1 MRLWECK
8 TGTIIK
14 DNAYYLVLG
23 IDESAIDGAKRRI
36 STYGIDAIE
45 KDIEYPLHVYGGIT
59 LLALQGA
66 NADFTQEINE
76 YLLFKATIQYLNNS
90 KAVKTVKI
98 PEIWVLK
105 NQILYP
111 NLRGL
116 KTVEYGVKELQKE
129 LDKNKYKIA
138 VDKIKK
144 KRTFQKITRVKT
156 NQIVAAKLEIE
167 YKIFLVE
174 DTRVTEFIPYDR
186 KRITNLAN
194 IDLSKMHRIETR
206 LEDAKEYFLLGEV
219 R

>member
-1 MRLWECK
+1 MF
-8 TGTIIK
+8 
-14 DNAYYLVLG
+14 A
-23 IDESAIDGAKRRI
+23 
-36 STYGIDAIE
+36 
-45 KDIEYPLHVYGGIT
+45 
-59 LLALQGA
+59 QGA

-144 KRTFQKITRVKT
+144 KRTFQKITRIKT

-219 R
+219 K